1 HGAFVS
7 ELGDHR
13 AHRCGRDRE
22 GDADRAAGWREDH
35 HIDADHLAVEVECR
49 AAGIAFVDGRIDLQK
64 AVGCVTA
71 PMLRSRAETMPAVT
85 VPPSPNGLPM
95 ASTQSPA
102 RGISSASFTKVKSS
116 RPSTL
121 SKARS
126 LIGSLPITLAV

>member
-1 HGAFVS
+1 MLTPTTLPSRSNVGPPESPLLMGAS
-7 ELGDHR
+7 ICKRLSD
-13 AHRCGRDRE
+13 
-22 GDADRAAGWREDH
+22 
-35 HIDADHLAVEVECR
+35 
-49 AAGIAFVDGRIDLQK
+49 
-64 AVGCVTA
+64 VTA

-95 ASTQSPA
+95 ANTQSPA

-126 LIGSLPITLAV
+126 LIGSLPTTLAV